1 MNFFR
6 DIFDNPRRTSG
17 ALALVLLA
25 GACGLPPEVE
35 QFANARAER
44 VVSLGYPA
52 LLPASYF
59 DTPVIV
65 SRDTSDMVARVA
77 ALRRRM
83 VALTGPVIPPA
94 DMARLQAAL
103 ARH

>member
-6 DIFDNPRRTSG
+6 DIFDNARRPG
-17 ALALVLLA
+17 AGLVLLLLL

-35 QFANARAER
+35 KFANARSER
-44 VVSLGYPA
+44 IATLDYPA

-59 DTPVIV
+59 DTPVV
-65 SRDTSDMVARVA
+65 VARDPSDLVVRVA

-83 VALTGPVIPPA
+83 AALTGPVIPPA